1 MSQKPQS
8 VPSSVSISDQASA
21 WFARLQADDV
31 SSEERSRF
39 QEWYRAQP
47 QHAEAYDKTRKLWS
61 LLQIPAEQVSGRI
74 RGESVKGI
82 NTQNSATVDDAEE
95 PAINSGN
102 AQFNNPARPQ
112 GGTEANRPTAGKLGR
127 RFSVVVCLSLL
138 LILAGRQLPHQL
150 QNWQSDYHTA
160 AGQQLSLELDD
171 GSRLTLNTD
180 TALAV
185 HFSTQQRRIE
195 LLRGEA
201 YFEVAPNKQR
211 PFIVD
216 GGDAEARAV
225 GTAFSVRKQAENL
238 RVAVS
243 EGIVEVGTGSASTLV
258 RAEQQ
263 VDVLLTRIQP
273 VLNATNDDA
282 FAWQRRQVV
291 FNRQPLAEVLDEVNR
306 YRAGRI
312 VAVNPALAER
322 VLSGVFNVGD
332 AGAVT
337 EALQATLHAQ
347 AVKLPGGLVLLY

>member
-1 MSQKPQS
+1 MSKGNP
-8 VPSSVSISDQASA
+8 VSSDSISDQASA

-31 SSEERSRF
+31 SADERSRF
-39 QEWYRAQP
+39 QDWYKAQP
-47 QHAEAYDKTRKLWS
+47 EHAEAYDKTRKLWS
-61 LLQIPAEQVSGRI
+61 LLQIPAEQVYNRLQAENPG
-74 RGESVKGI
+74 GESGQSSEAI
-82 NTQNSATVDDAEE
+82 HPAAAAPAEL
-95 PAINSGN
+95 PASNKPGLRL
-102 AQFNNPARPQ
+102 AV
-112 GGTEANRPTAGKLGR
+112 LG
-127 RFSVVVCLSLL
+127 CLSLL
-138 LILAGRQLPHQL
+138 LLAGWQLPKQL
-150 QNWQSDYHTA
+150 QNWRSDYHTA
-160 AGQQLSLELDD
+160 AGQQLSVELTD
-171 GSRLTLNTD
+171 GSRLMLNTD

-185 HFSTQQRRIE
+185 RFIGSQRRIE

-225 GTAFSVRKQAENL
+225 GTAFSVRKHAENL
-238 RVAVS
+238 RIAVS
-243 EGIVEVGTGSASTLV
+243 EGIVEVSADSASTLV
-258 RAEQQ
+258 RTEQQ
-263 VDVLLTRIQP
+263 VDVMLTRIQP
-273 VLNATNDDA
+273 VLNAANDDA

-306 YRAGRI
+306 YRTGRI

-322 VLSGVFNVGD
+322 VLSGVFNVAD

>member
-1 MSQKPQS
+1 MSKDNP
-8 VPSSVSISDQASA
+8 VSSDSISDQASA

-31 SSEERSRF
+31 SAEERSRF
-39 QEWYRAQP
+39 QAWYHAQP

-61 LLQIPAEQVSGRI
+61 LLQIPAEQVYNRLQAENPS
-74 RGESVKGI
+74 GESTRDYEPV
-82 NTQNSATVDDAEE
+82 QSAETAAPQVPETGK
-95 PAINSGN
+95 PAQRL
-102 AQFNNPARPQ
+102 AV
-112 GGTEANRPTAGKLGR
+112 LG
-127 RFSVVVCLSLL
+127 CLSLL
-138 LILAGRQLPHQL
+138 LLLAGWQLPKQL
-150 QNWQSDYHTA
+150 QNWRSDYHTT
-160 AGQQLSLELDD
+160 AGQQLNVELAD
-171 GSRLTLNTD
+171 GSRLMLNTD

-185 HFSTQQRRIE
+185 RFSASRRRIE

-201 YFEVAPNKQR
+201 YFQVAPNKQR

-258 RAEQQ
+258 QAEQQ
-263 VDVLLTRIQP
+263 VDVLRKRLQP
-273 VLNATNDDA
+273 LLNAANDDA

-291 FNRQPLAEVLDEVNR
+291 FSRQPLAGVLDEINR

-312 VAVNPALAER
+312 VAVNPDLAER

-332 AGAVT
+332 ADAVVD
-337 EALQATLHAQ
+337 ALQATLHAQ
-347 AVKLPGGLVLLY
+347 AVNLPGGLVLLY

>member
-1 MSQKPQS
+1 MPEHY
-8 VPSSVSISDQASA
+8 PESSSSISDQASA

-39 QEWYRAQP
+39 QAWYQSQP

-61 LLQIPAEQVSGRI
+61 LLQIPAEQVHGRI
-74 RGESVKGI
+74 LIENLNNTK
-82 NTQNSATVDDAEE
+82 TQNGVAVEYAEE
-95 PAINSGN
+95 PDISSMRADT
-102 AQFNNPARPQ
+102 PLRPL
-112 GGTEANRPTAGKLGR
+112 GGAEANLPSAGKPSR
-127 RFSVVVCLSLL
+127 RISTFVCLSLL
-138 LILAGRQLPHQL
+138 LFLAGWQLPRQL
-150 QNWQSDYHTA
+150 QNWRSDYHTA
-160 AGQQLSLELDD
+160 AGQQLSVELAD

-185 HFSTQQRRIE
+185 RFSAQQRRIE

-201 YFEVAPNKQR
+201 YFQVASNKQR

-263 VDVLLTRIQP
+263 VDVLRNRLQP
-273 VLNATNDDA
+273 LMNSANDDA

-291 FNRQPLAEVLDEVNR
+291 FNRQPLAEVLVEVNR

-332 AGAVT
+332 AGAVV

-347 AVKLPGGLVLLY
+347 AVTLPGGLVLLY

>member
-1 MSQKPQS
+1 MSKDNPL
-8 VPSSVSISDQASA
+8 SSDSISDQASA

-31 SSEERSRF
+31 SAEERGRF
-39 QEWYRAQP
+39 QAWYHARP

-61 LLQIPAEQVSGRI
+61 LLQIPAEQVYNRLQAENPSGK
-74 RGESVKGI
+74 S
-82 NTQNSATVDDAEE
+82 TQDHEPVQSAETA
-95 PAINSGN
+95 A
-102 AQFNNPARPQ
+102 PQ
-112 GGTEANRPTAGKLGR
+112 LPVTGKPTLRLAVLG
-127 RFSVVVCLSLL
+127 CLSLL
-138 LILAGRQLPHQL
+138 LLLAGWQLPKQL
-150 QNWQSDYHTA
+150 QNWRSDYHTA
-160 AGQQLSLELDD
+160 AGQQLNVELAD

-185 HFSTQQRRIE
+185 RFSENQRRIE

-201 YFEVAPNKQR
+201 YFQVAPNKQR

-243 EGIVEVGTGSASTLV
+243 EGVVEVGTGSAATLV
-258 RAEQQ
+258 QAEQQ
-263 VDVLLTRIQP
+263 VDVLRKRLQP
-273 VLNATNDDA
+273 VFNAANDDA

-306 YRAGRI
+306 YRSGRI

-322 VLSGVFNVGD
+322 VLSGVFNVAD
-332 AGAVT
+332 ADAVT
-337 EALQATLHAQ
+337 EALQATMHAQ
-347 AVKLPGGLVLLY
+347 AVELPGGLVLLY